1 MENNSEATEFILVGL
16 TSDPKL
22 QIPLFITFLIIYFLT
37 LVWNLGM
44 ILLVL
49 LDSRLHTPMYLF
61 LSNLSLADIG
71 YSSAVTPRVM
81 TGLLTGVH
89 VISFSDCA
97 THFFFF
103 GFFAIIESNLLV
115 VMAYDR
121 YAAVCRPLHYN
132 TLVTTKVCA
141 FLCLGCYVLALLDE
155 CIHTWN
161 IFRLSFC
168 RSNVIDHFFCD
179 IPPLMAITCSD
190 IHGAEIIT
198 FFIVGC
204 NAFFSLTVILSSYVL
219 IFATILRM
227 RSAEG
232 RKRPFSPCAPP
243 LTVVSS
249 LYGTITFA
257 YLKPSSGHS
266 MDLDKLA
273 SMFYSIVLPMLNP
286 LVYSV
291 RNNEVKSAFIKVIGK
306 AKSSIGFFF

>member
-1 MENNSEATEFILVGL
+1 
-16 TSDPKL
+16 
-22 QIPLFITFLIIYFLT
+22 
-37 LVWNLGM
+37 
-44 ILLVL
+44 
-49 LDSRLHTPMYLF
+49 
-61 LSNLSLADIG
+61 
-71 YSSAVTPRVM
+71 
-81 TGLLTGVH
+81 
-89 VISFSDCA
+89 
-97 THFFFF
+97 FF
-103 GFFAIIESNLLV
+103 GVFAIIESNLLV
-115 VMAYDR
+115 VMAYDQ

-132 TLVTTKVCA
+132 TQVTTNVCA
-141 FLCLGCYVLALLDE
+141 CLCLGCYVFAFLDG

-161 IFRLSFC
+161 TFRLSFC

-179 IPPLMAITCSD
+179 APPLMAISCSD
-190 IHGAEIIT
+190 IHNAEIIT

-204 NAFFSLTVILSSYVL
+204 TAFFSLTVILSSYVL

-232 RKRPFSPCAPP
+232 RKKAFSTCASH
-243 LTVVSS
+243 LTVVTG

-291 RNNEVKSAFIKVIGK
+291 RNKEVKGAFIKVIGK
-306 AKSSIGFFF
+306 AKSSIGLFF

>member
-1 MENNSEATEFILVGL
+1 MENSSEATEFILVGL

-22 QIPLFITFLIIYFLT
+22 QIPLFIIFLIIYFLT
-37 LVWNLGM
+37 LVFNLGM
-44 ILLVL
+44 ILLIL
-49 LDSRLHTPMYLF
+49 LDSRLHTPMYIF

-71 YSSAVTPRVM
+71 YSSAITPKLM
-81 TGLLTGVH
+81 TGFLIGVN
-89 VISFSDCA
+89 VISFNDCA
-97 THFFFF
+97 TQFFFF
-103 GFFAIIESNLLV
+103 AFFSLIESDLLV

-132 TLVTTKVCA
+132 TLVTTNVCA
-141 FLCLGCYVLALLDE
+141 CLCLGCYFFSLLDG

-161 IFRLSFC
+161 TFRLSFC
-168 RSNVIDHFFCD
+168 RSNVIDHIFCD
-179 IPPLMAITCSD
+179 IPPLVAITCSD
-190 IHGAEIIT
+190 IHTAEIIT

-232 RKRPFSPCAPP
+232 RKKAFSTCASH
-243 LTVVSS
+243 LTVVTG
-249 LYGTITFA
+249 LYGTIIFA
-257 YLKPSSGHS
+257 YLKPSSGNY

-273 SMFYSIVLPMLNP
+273 SMFYSIILPMLNP

-291 RNNEVKSAFIKVIGK
+291 RNKEVKSAFIKVIGK
-306 AKSSIGFFF
+306 AKSSMGFLF